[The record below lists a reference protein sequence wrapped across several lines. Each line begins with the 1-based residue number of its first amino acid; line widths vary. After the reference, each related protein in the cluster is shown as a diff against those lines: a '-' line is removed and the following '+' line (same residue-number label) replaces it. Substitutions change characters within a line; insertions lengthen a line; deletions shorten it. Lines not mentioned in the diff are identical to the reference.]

1 MADVDNQ
8 FEKAGGKIK
17 EGVGEVTD
25 NDSMKDEG
33 KADQTKADFKD
44 KISEAGD
51 KVKDAANKVIGS
63 FQNDDKDNK

>member
-17 EGVGEVTD
+17 EGFGEATD
-25 NDSMKDEG
+25 NDSVKNEG
-33 KADQTKADFKD
+33 KADQTKADLKD
-44 KISEAGD
+44 KVSEAGD

-63 FQNDDKDNK
+63 FQDDKNNK

>member
-33 KADQTKADFKD
+33 KADQTKADLKD